1 MGAQHD
7 GESHWKAR
15 YARAPAIARN
25 DLPASDSKFVRLT
38 LSKIVEVALAIQNSE
53 GLDAVTTRRLA
64 QILEV
69 TSPAMY
75 RHVRSKEEL
84 LGHMIAV
91 ILTSAMDAMRPCS
104 CWQDWL
110 EEYARTYRAALLRHR
125 DSAKMMLVA
134 APSERTQFELV
145 PAVYKPLMAWGV
157 SETNAAMAEA
167 VLASL
172 VLGWVG
178 YEQNPA
184 LRPILAGI
192 FDLDEQFARSV
203 RLVIAGLET
212 ELGGAP
218 HRDE

>member
-1 MGAQHD
+1 
-7 GESHWKAR
+7 
-15 YARAPAIARN
+15 
-25 DLPASDSKFVRLT
+25 VRLT
-38 LSKIVEVALAIQNSE
+38 LSKIVEAALAIQNGE

-91 ILTSAMDAMRPCS
+91 ILVEAMDAMQPCS
-104 CWQDWL
+104 RWQDWL
-110 EEYARTYRAALLRHR
+110 EEYARTYRMALLRYR
-125 DSAKMMLVA
+125 DSAKMMLIA

-145 PAVYKPLMAWGV
+145 PAVYKPLMGWGM

-167 VLASL
+167 ILASF

-184 LRPILAGI
+184 LRPILADI
-192 FDLDEQFARSV
+192 FDLDEQFSRSV
-203 RLVIAGLET
+203 GFIIAGLET
-212 ELGGAP
+212 ELGGARL
-218 HRDE
+218 RDE